1 MPTYT
6 LHGESDL
13 HVLTESTKQ
22 NRHRKDIK
30 KLMFRPFS
38 AVSED
43 PGRAWKKKLYGNLR
57 CSLLAS

>member
-30 KLMFRPFS
+30 KLMFRPLVLCQRIL
-38 AVSED
+38 A
-43 PGRAWKKKLYGNLR
+43 KLEKIN
-57 CSLLAS
+57 CMVTCVVAC

>member
-6 LHGESDL
+6 LHEESDL

-30 KLMFRPFS
+30 KLMFRPLVLCQRIL
-38 AVSED
+38 AELE
-43 PGRAWKKKLYGNLR
+43 KKN
-57 CSLLAS
+57 CMVTCVVAC